1 MFQAGMKRDFLSSP
15 SFGSGIVRK
24 GIYLMGV
31 FLHSSEH
38 WLVVMASV
46 MTEIL
51 WSTQISISTVWF
63 HQLTIQAP
71 CLAMSHRSAFI
82 LLLRT
87 RQLNLPKKLCGFSKS
102 RTKRCKWKFI
112 VFQLCFF
119 FDPVMSRGCRPQHSW
134 HQPRLKRRILKY
146 HYDLQTWR
154 SPSIFSLWVLVVC
167 GCRRNYLSWGE
178 REREATLTLE
188 SLHSGLSQ

>member
-1 MFQAGMKRDFLSSP
+1 
-15 SFGSGIVRK
+15 
-24 GIYLMGV
+24 MGV

-63 HQLTIQAP
+63 HQITMQAP
-71 CLAMSHRSAFI
+71 CLTVSHCLTPQLLATRTFI

-87 RQLNLPKKLCGFSKS
+87 GQSAPFIKVKFTPKKQCGFSKS

-119 FDPVMSRGCRPQHSW
+119 LTQWCPVACSPQHSW
-134 HQPRLKRRILKY
+134 HRSRLKREILKY
-146 HYDLQTWR
+146 HYDLLTWCR
-154 SPSIFSLWVLVVC
+154 PSIFSLCWVSVVC

-178 REREATLTLE
+178 REREPTLTLE

>member
-1 MFQAGMKRDFLSSP
+1 MNVSSWDEERLFVQPFIWQRNCKKRDLFNGSFSSQLRALVGCNGF
-15 SFGSGIVRK
+15 SNDWDTLIHTDLNINCLV
-24 GIYLMGV
+24 
-31 FLHSSEH
+31 SS
-38 WLVVMASV
+38 AYN
-46 MTEIL
+46 TG
-51 WSTQISISTVWF
+51 T
-63 HQLTIQAP
+63 
-71 CLAMSHRSAFI
+71 MSHHVLPLSFYFAP
-82 LLLRT
+82 
-87 RQLNLPKKLCGFSKS
+87 QNKLNLPKKLCGFSKS

-178 REREATLTLE
+178 REATLTLE